1 MDQTAILQK
10 AETNSGFVTA
20 ALLAKE
26 LSWDGERSKRAL
38 DHLMRDGLA
47 WIDQQ
52 HGGAGDSGEP
62 AYWIPSIFTSLMNT
76 I

>member
-52 HGGAGDSGEP
+52 HGGAGEP
-62 AYWIPSIFTSLMNT
+62 AYWIPSIFTSLMNM